1 MRLNRRNYLLI
12 ASQVS
17 VSVLLKTNSNQLLKL
32 TQFRHASNFESEG
45 KLKLMLVEHDFSQ
58 NTWTDTDPA
67 YDILRSERQPLNSLL
82 APETIAVI
90 GTNDKYRNL
99 AETILLN
106 LVSSHFKGLIF
117 PVNSQ
122 QRSILGIP
130 TYPAIGAVS
139 EPVDL
144 AVIATGPPTVSDIL
158 VQCIEAQVKNAIIVT
173 GNFPGCCDPFKGKL
187 QQILQQKGQKFRVLG
202 PNSLGIIMPH
212 IGLNAS
218 IASVMPNP
226 GHVGFICQRKALSNS
241 VLDWSLSKKI
251 GFSAFISI
259 GSMLDLNWG
268 ELIDYLGDDPHTRSI
283 VMYME
288 SICHARSFI
297 SAAREVALTKPII
310 VIKTVSQKESAK
322 VAACYPQA
330 LESNDEVFDAVFRR
344 CGVLRVN
351 QLSELFQMAE
361 ILAKQPKLPSGKRL
375 AIITND
381 GGAGVMATDALVSG
395 GGQLA
400 SISPETIERLNQ
412 VLPAEWS
419 HDNPITLLADADA
432 QRYSKAVE
440 IAESDSHSDA
450 LLVILTPQTI
460 TDATKIAEELTNTK
474 KPLIAS
480 WMGGAKVEIGEKI
493 LNRHNIPTS
502 GYPDTAAQLF
512 NVMWKYN
519 YNLRGIY
526 ETPGFLPESE
536 WQGETC
542 DLVTQVITT
551 ARQTGRTLLTEL
563 ESRLILTAYGI
574 PVVKT
579 ALAQTPDEAV
589 QVADSM
595 GYPVVLKLWSET
607 IADKTEVGG
616 VHLNLTIAEDV
627 QQAYQA
633 IKTSVTEKVGAE
645 HFKGVIVQPMLN
657 LYNAYELIVASRIE
671 PQFGPVLV
679 FGVGGHYQEV
689 FKDKAIAL
697 PPLNTTL
704 ARRLMEQTQIYQAF
718 KGVRGHQPVNLAD
731 LEQLLVK
738 FSQLVV
744 EQPWLKEVEINP
756 LFASSAG
763 LNALDLRLVLH
774 EPTLTPEALPKP
786 AICPYPLQYVTP
798 WTMKDGTPVTI
809 RPIRPE
815 DEPLM
820 IKFHQTLSEDSVY
833 LRYFHMMKLSRR
845 TAHEKLT
852 RICFIDYEREMALVV
867 DHKESTTGEHEFW
880 AVGRL
885 SKMHGVNE
893 AEFSMLVSD
902 FYQRQGLGTE
912 LLRRLLE
919 VARNEKIGR
928 VKAEILPVNR
938 AMQRVCEKLGFR
950 LKRVSLDLFEAE
962 IEL

>member
-1 MRLNRRNYLLI
+1 MLLE
-12 ASQVS
+12 
-17 VSVLLKTNSNQLLKL
+17 NDF
-32 TQFRHASNFESEG
+32 TQNP
-45 KLKLMLVEHDFSQ
+45 
-58 NTWTDTDPA
+58 WTDTDPA

-82 APETIAVI
+82 EPETIAVI
-90 GTNDKYRNL
+90 GTNDKYRHWS
-99 AETILLN
+99 ETILLN
-106 LVSSHFKGLIF
+106 LVSNHYKGLIF

-130 TYPAIGAVS
+130 TYRVIGEVS

-144 AVIATGPPTVSDIL
+144 AVIATSPPTVSDL
-158 VQCIEAQVKNAIIVT
+158 LEQCIEAQVKNAIIVT
-173 GNFPGCCDPFKGKL
+173 GNFPGCCDSFQAKL
-187 QQILQQKGQKFRVLG
+187 QQILQPRGQKFRVLG
-202 PNSLGIIMPH
+202 PNSLGIIRPH

-218 IASVMPNP
+218 LASVMPNP
-226 GHVGFICQRKALSNS
+226 GHVGFICQRKALGNS

-259 GSMLDLNWG
+259 GSMLDLKWG
-268 ELIDYLGDDPHTRSI
+268 ELIDYLGDDPQTRSI
-283 VMYME
+283 VIYME

-310 VIKTVSQKESAK
+310 AIKTVSQKESVK
-322 VAACYPQA
+322 IAACYPQA

-361 ILAKQPKLPSGKRL
+361 ILAKQPKLPSGRKL

-381 GGAGVMATDALVSG
+381 GGAGVLATDALVSG

-400 SISPETIERLNQ
+400 SFSPETIARLNQ
-412 VLPAEWS
+412 VLPSEWS
-419 HDNPITLLADADA
+419 HDNPMTLLADADA
-432 QRYSKAVE
+432 QRYRQAVE
-440 IAESDSHSDA
+440 IAESDPHSDA
-450 LLVILTPQTI
+450 LLVILTPQAR
-460 TDATKIAEELTNTK
+460 TDATKIAEELTNRK

-480 WMGGAKVEIGEKI
+480 WMGGTKVEIGEKI
-493 LNRHNIPTS
+493 LNHHNIPTS

-536 WQGETC
+536 LQGETC
-542 DLVTQVITT
+542 DLVTHVINT

-563 ESRLILTAYGI
+563 ESRLILAAYGI

-579 ALAQTPDEAV
+579 ALAQTPDSAV
-589 QVADSM
+589 QVADSL
-595 GYPVVLKLWSET
+595 GYPVVLKLWSQT
-607 IADKTEVGG
+607 ISDKTEVGG

-627 QQAYQA
+627 RQAYQA
-633 IKTSVTEKVGAE
+633 IYTSVTEKVGAE
-645 HFKGVIVQPMLN
+645 HFLGVMIQPMLN
-657 LYNAYELIVASRIE
+657 LYNAYELIFASRIE

-679 FGVGGHYQEV
+679 FGVGGYYQEV
-689 FKDKAIAL
+689 FQDQAIGL

-718 KGVRGHQPVNLAD
+718 KGGRGHQPVKIAD
-731 LEQLLVK
+731 LEHLLVK

-744 EQPWLKEVEINP
+744 ERPWLKQVEINP
-756 LFASSAG
+756 LLASSVG
-763 LNALDLRLVLH
+763 FNALDLRIVLH
-774 EPTLTPEALPKP
+774 EPTLTLEALPKP
-786 AICPYPLQYVTP
+786 AIRPYPLQSVTP
-798 WTMKDGTPVTI
+798 WTMRDGTPVTI

-820 IKFHQTLSEDSVY
+820 IQFHQTLSEDSVY

-852 RICFIDYEREMALVV
+852 RICFIDYNRDMALVA
-867 DHKESTTGEHEFW
+867 DHKHPTTGEHQVLG
-880 AVGRL
+880 VGRL
-885 SKMHGVNE
+885 SKMHGVDE
-893 AEFSMLVSD
+893 AEFSLLVSD
-902 FYQRQGLGTE
+902 SCQRQGLGTE
-912 LLRRLLE
+912 LLRQLVE
-919 VARNEKIGR
+919 IGR
-928 VKAEILPVNR
+928 DEGIKRIKAEILPINR
-938 AMQRVCEKLGFR
+938 AMQRVSEKLGFR
-950 LKRVSLDLFEAE
+950 VRRV
-962 IEL
+962 